1 MNRTNN
7 YNLCQFEESDRVRCT
22 DFNEDNAKIDGAL
35 AGIRSALTEE
45 VNARGA
51 LDAALRPKAG
61 VQTIASFTL
70 SREQSSAYV
79 ISTAGIDWNDW
90 LAIFI
95 SVELVVPTG
104 TYGDTRLYIND
115 FQAGDLFLN
124 SISSKP
130 EERTAMT
137 FMITPLYDKRNWVRV
152 WPMTITDPTFP
163 TRWLSLRFKDITKFK
178 ISSGGALA
186 AGTSYTIRGI
196 R

>member
-7 YNLCQFEESDRVRCT
+7 YNLCQFEETDRVRRT

-95 SVELVVPTG
+95 SVELMVPNG

-115 FQAGDLFLN
+115 FQAGDLPLN
-124 SISSKP
+124 NINGKP
-130 EERTAMT
+130 EKQTPAT
-137 FMITPLYDKRNWVRV
+137 FMITPFYDKRNWVRV
-152 WPMTITDPTFP
+152 WPMTVTSPTLDS
-163 TRWLSLRFKDITKFK
+163 RWLELRFRDITKFK
-178 ISSGGALA
+178 ISSGAALA